1 MTKTAILKR
10 RLRALTAMAA
20 LGLAG
25 CSGTNVGDSWQC
37 PLAQGTN
44 CGSVAAADPAVP
56 GLAETAVPR
65 EPLYRAR
72 GAEDAAPDSARS
84 HEVDCGGF
92 GPFAWLARLFGAA
105 GGHAGT
111 PTPGEGQ
118 SANAARSSAP
128 APESAPQDGAGD
140 SRADAARMPPAA
152 VEAAALPADPAG
164 GLRTG
169 EVVARIWIAP
179 FVDADG
185 VYREASH
192 VRAVLE
198 PAGWRTP

>member
-10 RLRALTAMAA
+10 PLPALAVMAA

-56 GLAETAVPR
+56 GLAETSVPR

-72 GAEDAAPDSARS
+72 GAEDAPPVSARPC
-84 HEVDCGGF
+84 EVDCGGF
-92 GPFAWLARLFGAA
+92 GPFAWLSRLFAAA
-105 GGHAGT
+105 GGAET
-111 PTPGEGQ
+111 PPPGKGP
-118 SANAARSSAP
+118 SATAARSSAP
-128 APESAPQDGAGD
+128 VSPAG
-140 SRADAARMPPAA
+140 P
-152 VEAAALPADPAG
+152 VEEAAALPAEPGPAD

-169 EVVARIWIAP
+169 EVLARIWIAP

-192 VRAVLE
+192 VWVVLE